1 MKKEKFFLREK
12 ISSDFQGK
20 CLGLNAKEE
29 DKAKCYL
36 NKDGKIQF
44 EPCKKKGQTFS
55 KNSAPNK
62 LPTQLKEQRLHP
74 KNSITYHERLQCY
87 NTKIQYSTILL

>member
-20 CLGLNAKEE
+20 SLGLNAKEG

-44 EPCKKKGQTFS
+44 EPCKKKYKHFLKILLQINYQHS
-55 KNSAPNK
+55 WKNRDYI
-62 LPTQLKEQRLHP
+62 Q
-74 KNSITYHERLQCY
+74 
-87 NTKIQYSTILL
+87 KIQ